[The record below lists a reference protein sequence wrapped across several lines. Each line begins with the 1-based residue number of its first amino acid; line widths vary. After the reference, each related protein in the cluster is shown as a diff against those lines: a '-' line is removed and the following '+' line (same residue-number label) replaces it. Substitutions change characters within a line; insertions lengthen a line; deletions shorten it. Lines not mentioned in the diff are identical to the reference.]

1 MLFKDVNPFVRYARY
16 MSSEHGVRYSHSVSC
31 DARFFYALKGISHIV
46 ADGARYE
53 MNTGSALIVNS
64 GVEYRIEPVAD
75 DVNYIV
81 LNFDYTRKFEDFKA
95 PIPPLQPHLFD
106 KSQILEKDSFSDVA
120 ELNRILFVPSIPEIE
135 KRMKILVNEYTVKLI
150 HHEIKTSSLLA
161 ECLAECVR
169 KHQGAFVSKEKT
181 ASVDII
187 EYIHNNLTEN
197 ITNIQIGKIFGYHPN
212 YISSVIKQST
222 GMPLHKY
229 LIRARLMKAVELLEN
244 SHYSVGEIAS
254 MCGFCDIGYFSAYF
268 KKTFGTSPSEYRT

>member
-16 MSSEHGVRYSHSVSC
+16 MSSQNGVRYAPSVSC
-31 DARFFYALKGISHIV
+31 DARFFYALNGVSHIV
-46 ADGARYE
+46 ADDVRFE
-53 MNTGSALIVNS
+53 MHSGSALIVNS

-81 LNFDYTRKFEDFKA
+81 LNFDFTRQFEDFKA
-95 PIPPLQPHLFD
+95 PIPPFQPHLFNQE
-106 KSQILEKDSFSDVA
+106 QILEKISFDDVDQ
-120 ELNRILFVPSIPEIE
+120 LNRTLFIHSIPEIE

-169 KHQGAFVSKEKT
+169 KHQGGFFSMEKS
-181 ASVDII
+181 ASMDII

-197 ITNIQIGKIFGYHPN
+197 ITNIRIGQKFGYHPN
-212 YISSVIKQST
+212 YISSIIKQTT

-244 SHYSVGEIAS
+244 SHHSVGEIAA

-268 KKTFGTSPSEYRT
+268 KKIFGTSPSEYRR